1 MKSISRSKL
10 DSVSVA
16 TSEDD
21 EEPPMFVHWVDTVTV
36 SSVCDDDDNYSV
48 LAEET
53 GSTLLDIGAES
64 ERDSKQVSVDMPNG
78 MLGEE
83 LQPSVIGVTLD
94 RQQTEVDDRVVVEA
108 VSPPDQDTDQ
118 EDGRQLGASADRALL
133 ELPDFVCPS
142 SEEKSKEVLVKEWL
156 SRCNMSYAKRS
167 LPLL

>member
-16 TSEDD
+16 ESSEED
-21 EEPPMFVHWVDTVTV
+21 EEAPMFVHWVDTVTV
-36 SSVCDDDDNYSV
+36 SSVCGSDDDNYSV
-48 LAEET
+48 VAEDT
-53 GSTLLDIGAES
+53 GSTLLDLGGES
-64 ERDSKQVSVDMPNG
+64 ERDSKQLSVDMPTG

-94 RQQTEVDDRVVVEA
+94 RQQTEVDERVVIEE
-108 VSPPDQDTDQ
+108 VSPLDLDTDQ
-118 EDGRQLGASADRALL
+118 LDGRECVLL

-156 SRCNMSYAKRS
+156 SRCNMAYAKRT